1 MKPNMSELINSI
13 ASAILLM
20 LAVVFSHRMLYH
32 FLEGFP
38 GVKTVF
44 LWLKNNIKEAEKFNW
59 KIIYIKILDSCLQ
72 KFYMYKNMHIW

>member
-1 MKPNMSELINSI
+1 MSELINSI

-44 LWLKNNIKEAEKFNW
+44 LWLKNNIKEAEKFN
-59 KIIYIKILDSCLQ
+59 
-72 KFYMYKNMHIW
+72 